1 MTKTYACKSAT
12 LSKIMLIA
20 ILITLASLV
29 SSLTEEELIRDL
41 EEFNSWAEKNKDN
54 NRFKVKKFQQQVSM
68 LDSTEDFGGVE
79 ALSFLKMYRRHEMG
93 EIADKIQ
100 LFRSFYEHH
109 EEIDRGVFYRLCAV
123 WLKREHYELMTGDKY
138 IEQEHII
145 KGL

>member
-1 MTKTYACKSAT
+1 MTKVYACKSVT

-79 ALSFLKMYRRHEMG
+79 ALSFLKIYRRHEMG
-93 EIADKIQ
+93 
-100 LFRSFYEHH
+100 
-109 EEIDRGVFYRLCAV
+109 
-123 WLKREHYELMTGDKY
+123 
-138 IEQEHII
+138 
-145 KGL
+145 